1 MDVKM
6 KRLSDT
12 LWEIPKSGKM
22 RVPGR
27 IYSSDKLMEALA
39 GDQSPEQVANVAHL
53 PGIINY
59 SMAMPDMHYGYGFPI
74 GGVAATDPDEGG
86 VISPGGVGYDIS
98 CGIRVAATNFEY
110 EDVKDRLRDLVKLLY
125 QHIPS
130 GVGSSGAIRKLS
142 KAELDRLLVM
152 GAKWALER
160 GYGVGEDLAH
170 TEEGGCIEGADPGQL
185 SERAIKRGLDQVGTL
200 GSGNHF
206 MEIGVVDT
214 IFDSGT
220 AEVFGLRENGVVV
233 WVHSGSRGLGYQV
246 CDDFL
251 KVMGQAVHKY
261 GIELPDRQLACA
273 PLDAPEAKNYVSAM
287 KCAANYAY
295 ANRQIMMDLVR
306 RTWQEAW
313 NIAPS
318 ELGLKLVYDV
328 AHNIARFEEHQ
339 VGGKKKVV
347 CVHRKGATR
356 SFPAGHPDVP
366 EDYRAVGQPVLVPGD
381 MGTASF
387 VLVGTSKAMTETFGS
402 TCHGAGRVMS
412 RSKAKKQAR
421 GRAIY
426 RELEDQGIYVRARGR
441 NSLAEE
447 MPEAYKDVNEVVEAV
462 HRAGL
467 SRKVARIRPVGVVKG

>member
-1 MDVKM
+1 MDVEM
-6 KRLSDT
+6 KRVSDYV
-12 LWEIPKSGKM
+12 WEIPKSGKM

-27 IYSSDKLMEALA
+27 IYSSDKLMEALK

-53 PGIINY
+53 PGIVRH
-59 SMAMPDMHYGYGFPI
+59 SLAMPDMHYGYGFPI
-74 GGVAATDPDEGG
+74 GGVAATDPDGGG

-98 CGIRVAATNFEY
+98 CGIRVATTNFVY
-110 EDVKDRLRDLVKLLY
+110 EDVKDRLRDLVQALY
-125 QHIPS
+125 RDIPS

-142 KAELDRLLVM
+142 KTEQDRLLVM

-160 GYGVGEDLAH
+160 GYGTEEDLVH
-170 TEEGGCIEGADPGQL
+170 TEEGGCLDGADPGQL
-185 SERAIKRGLDQVGTL
+185 SERAIKRGLDQAGTL

-206 MEIGVVDT
+206 LEIGVVDEV
-214 IFDSGT
+214 FDPE
-220 AEVFGLRENGVVV
+220 AADVFGLREHGVVV

-251 KVMGQAVHKY
+251 RVMGQAVHKY

-273 PLDAPEAKNYVSAM
+273 PLDSPEAKNYVAAM

-313 NIAPS
+313 GIAPS

-328 AHNIARFEEHQ
+328 AHNIAKFEEHE
-339 VGGKKKVV
+339 VDGRKKVV

-356 SFPAGHPDVP
+356 AFPAGHKDVPDV
-366 EDYRAVGQPVLVPGD
+366 YKTVGQPVLVPGD

-387 VLVGTSKAMTETFGS
+387 VLVGTPKAMAETFGS
-402 TCHGAGRVMS
+402 TCHGAGRAMS
-412 RSKAKKQAR
+412 RSRAKKQAK
-421 GRAIY
+421 GRAIH
-426 RELEDQGIYVRARGR
+426 RELEDQGIWVRARGR
-441 NSLAEE
+441 SSLAEE
-447 MPEAYKDVNEVVEAV
+447 MPEAYKDVDEVVEAV
-462 HRAGL
+462 HQAGL